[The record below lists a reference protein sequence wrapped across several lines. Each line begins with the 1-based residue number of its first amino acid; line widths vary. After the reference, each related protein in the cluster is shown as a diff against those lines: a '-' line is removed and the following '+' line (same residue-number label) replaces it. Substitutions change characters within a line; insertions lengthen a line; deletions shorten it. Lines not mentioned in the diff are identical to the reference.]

1 MRSPLHHKDNS
12 MSVSTLWILLFIVF
26 GSVSLPGFVSGQELR
41 PEVQVEKKKGGGSF
55 EYFQVRRPPGRAS

>member
-1 MRSPLHHKDNS
+1 

-41 PEVQVEKKKGGGSF
+41 PEVQVEKKKGGGGDF
-55 EYFQVRRPPGRAS
+55 EYFQARRPPERAS